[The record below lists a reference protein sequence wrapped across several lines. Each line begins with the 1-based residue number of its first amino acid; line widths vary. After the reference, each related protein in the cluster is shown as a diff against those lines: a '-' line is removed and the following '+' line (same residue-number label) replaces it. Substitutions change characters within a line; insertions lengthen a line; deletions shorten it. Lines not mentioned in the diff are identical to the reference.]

1 MQEFNLKC
9 GKDER
14 DLLLG
19 KLKRMF
25 SSSNINVLLGSA
37 FSLPFLRTLKDI
49 EKRLSAAIESGNKT
63 EEFKVKEEFLDKSI
77 APVITIDTKNDAFV
91 EKRKFIKTLTD
102 IIALRETSMV
112 HKIINIF
119 TTNYDNIIETA
130 LEMNHI
136 DYFDGFSGRISP
148 KFSTANYGKLI
159 CRQTELTGRVS
170 ESASVNLFKMHGSL
184 YWKQDGEEIVFE
196 DFTSKIVDL
205 ALVTDEDEFLEK
217 YSQLCIINPE
227 KSKFNSTVMNSNYYD
242 QLRMFANELERQNTI
257 MIAFGFSFADEH
269 IMQVVNRALSSN
281 PTLTL
286 LLFPYCEDDL
296 KVFADKFRFNNNV
309 FCYYCREEG
318 ATEIQEFNLQKMNK
332 LLLEIYH
339 GVK

>member
-1 MQEFNLKC
+1 MQEFNLNC

-14 DLLLG
+14 DLILG

-25 SSSNINVLLGSA
+25 SSSNINVLIGSA
-37 FSLPFLRTLKDI
+37 FSLPYLKTLKDI
-49 EKRLSAAIESGNKT
+49 EKSLSAAIESGNRT
-63 EEFKVKEEFLDKSI
+63 EEFKVKEEFFNQSI
-77 APVITIDTKNDAFV
+77 APVIGIDVNESSFA
-91 EKRKFIKTLTD
+91 EKRQFIKTLAD
-102 IIALRETSMV
+102 IISLRETSMV

-119 TTNYDNIIETA
+119 TTNYDNILETA
-130 LEMNHI
+130 MEMNHI

-159 CRQTELTGRVS
+159 CRQTELTGRIS
-170 ESASVNLFKMHGSL
+170 ESVSCNLFKMHGSL
-184 YWKQDGEEIVFE
+184 YWKQDGEDIVFE
-196 DFTSKIVDL
+196 DFSGKITEISL
-205 ALVTDEDEFLEK
+205 ETEEDEFLKK

-227 KSKFNSTVMNSNYYD
+227 KNKFNSTVMNSNYYD

-257 MIAFGFSFADEH
+257 ILVFGFSFADEH
-269 IMQVVNRALSSN
+269 IVQVVKRALSSN

-296 KVFADKFRFNNNV
+296 ESFAEVFRFNNNV
-309 FCYYCREEG
+309 FCYYCREDSE
-318 ATEIQEFNLQKMNK
+318 TEIQAFDLQNMND